1 MKVGDLVRVKNKYA
15 RPGVYA
21 IVVSDIRHGMNVSFV
36 DVLLNGEVV
45 PFMVRALEV
54 INENR

>member
-1 MKVGDLVRVKNKYA
+1 MKVGDLVRVKNKT
-15 RPGVYA
+15 GDYA
-21 IVVSDIRHGMNVSFV
+21 IVVSEVRHGMNVSFV

>member
-15 RPGVYA
+15 RSGDYA
-21 IVVSDIRHGMNVSFV
+21 IVVSEVRHGINVSFV
-36 DVLLNGEVV
+36 DVLLKGEVV
-45 PFMVRALEV
+45 PFIVRALEV

>member
-15 RPGVYA
+15 RPGDYA
-21 IVVSDIRHGMNVSFV
+21 IVVSEVRHGINVSFV
-36 DVLLNGEVV
+36 DVLLKGKVICL
-45 PFMVRALEV
+45 FLGALEV